1 MTRQCLELGL
11 IDEVAVDLVPVV
23 MGRGHPFFGK
33 LSLQD
38 APLGNLEHRSAR
50 RVDSGWTRLV
60 VRHGAAGDPDDG
72 TPTGAG
78 TWTPS
83 TMPLE
88 YPDSHNRAGGTGT
101 DPELFYEG
109 RPDELHLDSV
119 GVFVLNL
126 GDHPEH
132 LEQSEELRR
141 GFHIITPFDG
151 PDCDE

>member
-1 MTRQCLELGL
+1 M
-11 IDEVAVDLVPVV
+11 
-23 MGRGHPFFGK
+23 
-33 LSLQD
+33 
-38 APLGNLEHRSAR
+38 
-50 RVDSGWTRLV
+50 LV
-60 VRHGAAGDPDDG
+60 VRHGAAGDPDDV
-72 TPTGAG
+72 TPDRGWDVDAFDDASRIPG
-78 TWTPS
+78 
-83 TMPLE
+83 LA
-88 YPDSHNRAGGTGT
+88 NRAGGTGT

-119 GVFVLNL
+119 GIFVLNL